1 MLLSDMKEGT
11 MNCNEENE
19 ENVKNT
25 TIKEEKILLVE
36 DDPDHAEI
44 IIDILEEDNENIK
57 TKVILK
63 KDGMEAIDYIQHEMQ
78 SQVSLVILDLNL
90 PKVHGMEV
98 LKFIKKN
105 SKYCSI
111 PVIILSTSF
120 DHKTIDEAYE
130 NVPNNYIAK
139 PILFEDFVEKVKALK
154 KFIPRFGKAA
164 VDMGFVTEK
173 QLNEALAEQV
183 DEYLSNKPH
192 RSVGKILLENG
203 WITDEQINIV
213 LNGLFKMMKIN
224 E

>member
-1 MLLSDMKEGT
+1 MTL
-11 MNCNEENE
+11 
-19 ENVKNT
+19 
-25 TIKEEKILLVE
+25 KEEKILLV
-36 DDPDHAEI
+36 DDNPDHAEL
-44 IIDILEEDNENIK
+44 IIDVFEKDYANIE

-63 KDGMEAIDYIQHEMQ
+63 KDGQEAIDYFQYEMQ

-105 SKYCSI
+105 PKYCSI
-111 PVIILSTSF
+111 PVIILSTSS

-130 NVPNNYIAK
+130 NGANGYFVK
-139 PILFEDFVEKVKALK
+139 PIYYEGLVEEVKSLK
-154 KFIPRFGKAA
+154 KSLPRFVKIA
-164 VDMGFVTEK
+164 VDMGFVTAE

-183 DEYLSNKPH
+183 HEDLSNKPP

-213 LNGLFKMMKIN
+213 LRELFQKKEYKN
-224 E
+224 ES

>member
-1 MLLSDMKEGT
+1 MAL
-11 MNCNEENE
+11 
-19 ENVKNT
+19 
-25 TIKEEKILLVE
+25 KEEKILLV
-36 DDPDHAEI
+36 DDNPDHAEL
-44 IIDILEEDNENIK
+44 IIDVFEEDNANIK

-63 KDGMEAIDYIQHEMQ
+63 KDGKEAIDYFQYEMQ

-111 PVIILSTSF
+111 PVIILSTSS

-130 NVPNNYIAK
+130 NGANGYFVK
-139 PILFEDFVEKVKALK
+139 PISYEGLVEEIKILK
-154 KFIPRFGKAA
+154 KSIPRFGKIA

-173 QLNEALAEQV
+173 QLNKALAEQV
-183 DEYLSNKPH
+183 DEDLSNKPH
-192 RSVGKILLENG
+192 SSLGKILLENG
-203 WITDEQINIV
+203 WISDEQIDIV
-213 LNGLFKMMKIN
+213 LKERFKKEKRN